1 MYPIKTQNE
10 IRIDRLLYG
19 TNNVYYIHHPNC
31 NIIVDTGQPSRRKKL
46 YKRIIKNEYLKGKLD
61 YLILTH
67 THFDH
72 CRNAAFLKQ
81 AFQLKVICSEMEAES
96 LAKGYTKAPRGTN
109 YLTDFISFLGSKFP
123 KILSY
128 QAVKADITVKDSYT
142 IPEAE
147 EIQLFLSPGH
157 TDGSLSIIIDD
168 SIILS
173 GDNLFG
179 MIPGRVYPP
188 FADDKKQLIH
198 AWEKYLNTNAN
209 IFLPGHG
216 KPIKKSLLEK
226 QWKKYAKKILV

>member
-1 MYPIKTQNE
+1 
-10 IRIDRLLYG
+10 
-19 TNNVYYIHHPNC
+19 
-31 NIIVDTGQPSRRKKL
+31 
-46 YKRIIKNEYLKGKLD
+46 
-61 YLILTH
+61 
-67 THFDH
+67 
-72 CRNAAFLKQ
+72 
-81 AFQLKVICSEMEAES
+81 MEAES

>member
-1 MYPIKTQNE
+1 MYPIKTQNG
-10 IRIDRLLYG
+10 IYIGRLLYG
-19 TNNVYYIHHPNC
+19 TNNVYYIHHPKC

-46 YKRIIKNEYLKGKLD
+46 YKRIKKNKYLQGKID

-72 CRNAAFLKQ
+72 CRNAAFLKNT
-81 AFQLKVICSEMEAES
+81 FKLKIICSEIEAKC
-96 LAKGYTKAPRGTN
+96 LAKGFTKAPRGTN

-128 QAVKADITVKDSYT
+128 QAVSADIEVEQSFA

-147 EIQLFLSPGH
+147 EIKVFLSPGH
-157 TDGSLSIIIDD
+157 TQGSLSIIVDD
-168 SIILS
+168 SIILG

-188 FADDKKQLIH
+188 FADDKKRLIH

-216 KPIKKSLLEK
+216 KPIKRSLLEK